1 MSLSK
6 FEEGGENY
14 SDNFRKVEMIAAII
28 FDNFRTMLNYRC
40 NSFLIGPMI
49 QNTYYKLIG

>member
-14 SDNFRKVEMIAAII
+14 SDNFRKVEMITARIALKCHMI
-28 FDNFRTMLNYRC
+28 Y
-40 NSFLIGPMI
+40 IGKSQLRI
-49 QNTYYKLIG
+49 V

>member
-14 SDNFRKVEMIAAII
+14 SDNFRKVEMITAII
-28 FDNFRTMLNYRC
+28 LGSC
-40 NSFLIGPMI
+40 
-49 QNTYYKLIG
+49 

>member
-1 MSLSK
+1 MNLSK

-28 FDNFRTMLNYRC
+28 FR
-40 NSFLIGPMI
+40 
-49 QNTYYKLIG
+49 